1 MIRRILAP
9 ALTALMTLVL
19 ALALALV
26 GCQQQQPQQKTEA
39 APDAATQLATGS
51 TMAKVLENGVLRVGM
66 DSFVPWAMKDKNG
79 EFIGFEIDVAT
90 RLAKD
95 LGVTVEF
102 VPTAWDGII
111 PALLTGKFDVLI
123 GGMSIRPDRSA
134 KVNFTIPY
142 YDTGMSLVA
151 DKAKCE
157 GWDSLADFDKPEVVI
172 VSRTGTTAAAS
183 AQKYLPHAEHRFFA
197 GEPQS
202 VQEMLSGRA
211 HALVASAPL
220 PAEIASQHPDKLFV
234 PIKQPFTQEPI
245 GMAVR
250 KGDPDTLN
258 VLDSWIRVVRAE
270 GWIQERQAYWFFGT
284 DWKPQVQ

>member
-1 MIRRILAP
+1 MTRRI
-9 ALTALMTLVL
+9 ALSAVL
-19 ALALALV
+19 ALTLLALAA
-26 GCQQQQPQQKTEA
+26 CQQQSPQQTQA
-39 APDAATQLATGS
+39 GPAATPAPPVS
-51 TMAKVLENGVLRVGM
+51 AMAKVLERGVLRVGM
-66 DSFVPWAMKDKNG
+66 DSFVPWAMKDKDGN
-79 EFIGFEIDVAT
+79 FIGFEIDVAT

-102 VPTAWDGII
+102 VPTSWDGII

-151 DKAKCE
+151 DTAKCAD
-157 GWDSLADFDKPEVVI
+157 WTSLSDFDKPGVVI
-172 VSRTGTTAAAS
+172 VSRTGTTAAAA
-183 AQKYLPHAEHRFFA
+183 AQKYLPNAEHRFFA

-202 VQEMLSGRA
+202 IQELLSGRA

-220 PAEIASQHPDKLFV
+220 PAEIASRHPDKLFV
-234 PIKQPFTQEPI
+234 PIKEPFTSEPI

-284 DWKPQVQ
+284 DWKSEVQ